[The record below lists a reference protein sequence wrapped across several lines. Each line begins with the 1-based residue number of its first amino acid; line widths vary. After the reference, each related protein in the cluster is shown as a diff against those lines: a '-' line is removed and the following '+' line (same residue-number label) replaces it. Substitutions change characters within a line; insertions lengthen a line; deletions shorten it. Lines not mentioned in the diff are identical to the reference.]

1 MSKLLS
7 ANFARL
13 IKNRDFWGCMIAMA
27 SFGVFMLYMVY
38 MPIQRTGDIVPL
50 ENLLFG
56 YANVIGIAAA
66 AFVSMFLGTEYSDGT
81 MRNKLIAGHGRCTL
95 YLSELIVN
103 VAAVLM
109 LNFVY
114 VAIIGTAG
122 VPLLGNVW
130 ELEAGQIWMLLG
142 VSACADIAFTAVFT
156 LLGMLNQNKTSVAVI
171 SLVGVMAFIMTT
183 GYLSSRLKEP
193 EIFEAYTEVTDK
205 GYIISREAEPNLDY
219 VTGTK
224 RQVYEFLCDFLPTG
238 QCQQIHGREV
248 ENPGRL
254 ILYSAV
260 IAAAS
265 TGAGIFAFRKKDIN

>member
-1 MSKLLS
+1 MSRLLS

-13 IKNRDFWGCMIAMA
+13 IKNKDFRGCIIAMA
-27 SFGVFMLYMVY
+27 MLGAFMLYMVY
-38 MPIQRTGDIVPL
+38 MPIQKTGEVVAL

-56 YANVIGIAAA
+56 YANVMGIAAA

-81 MRNKLIAGHGRCTL
+81 MRNKLIAGHGRRTV

-103 VAAVLM
+103 GAAVLI
-109 LNFVY
+109 LNAVY
-114 VAIIGTAG
+114 VVIVWAAG
-122 VPLLGNVW
+122 ISLLGNVW
-130 ELEAGQIWMLLG
+130 ELNAVQIWMLLG
-142 VSACADIAFTAVFT
+142 VSACADFAFTAIFT

-171 SLVGVMAFIMTT
+171 SLVGVMVFLMTT

-193 EIFEAYTEVTDK
+193 EIFEAFTEVTDK
-205 GYIISREAEPNLDY
+205 GYIISREAEVNPYY

-248 ENPGRL
+248 THPGRL
-254 ILYSAV
+254 ALYSMV
-260 IAAAS
+260 ITVVS
-265 TGAGIFAFRKKDIN
+265 TGAGIFVFRKKNIN